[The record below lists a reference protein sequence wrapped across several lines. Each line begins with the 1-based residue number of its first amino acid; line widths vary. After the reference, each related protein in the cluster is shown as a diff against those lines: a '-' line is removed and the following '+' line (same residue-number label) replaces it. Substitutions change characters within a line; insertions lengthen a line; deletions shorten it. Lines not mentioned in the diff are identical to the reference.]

1 MTEIPNQIE
10 NNGELKIH
18 MNLFLQQISFLESIR
33 NSLKF
38 LASNGHFDFQDNYME
53 EIPSNESISTFETK
67 NKLLIVTKVNEKL
80 EQWLKKIVKKNRKML
95 TELAKYD

>member
-1 MTEIPNQIE
+1 MQKTVVVLVERIKEHLKYKRRFKVSKKYKAHTDASLI
-10 NNGELKIH
+10 GECKIGD
-18 MNLFLQQISFLESIR
+18 R
-33 NSLKF
+33 V
-38 LASNGHFDFQDNYME
+38 
-53 EIPSNESISTFETK
+53 ISTFETK

>member
-1 MTEIPNQIE
+1 MRQKIIRVGNSSAVTIPKE
-10 NNGELKIH
+10 HLKELGWKIGD
-18 MNLFLQQISFLESIR
+18 R
-33 NSLKF
+33 V
-38 LASNGHFDFQDNYME
+38 
-53 EIPSNESISTFETK
+53 ISTFETK